1 MTDAT
6 GVCYTQSGNVKRY
19 ESTLGPSFD
28 TNTIGAII
36 TRTNSG
42 DNTYEYKVT
51 ASGYDISTSGT
62 KVVVKYGPSSAE
74 AKKTFY
80 FSNSNYYSVEL
91 RIVEY
96 TYSYGS
102 SGDGTGGT
110 GNSAF
115 KIYSVVKDRNNK
127 NIDWANAGPTGHD
140 FDWTDNPKYLI
151 NVYAVVK
158 TTLYR
163 NDIPSGESYTD
174 IEIRNLSIPFGD
186 SDFYY
191 RDDDAV
197 ALFNYYPID
206 INGDGEELAIDSY
219 SIENGYGKGLEYFP
233 KYSSETGMKIY
244 WYIYA

>member
-1 MTDAT
+1 MV
-6 GVCYTQSGNVKRY
+6 GV
-19 ESTLGPSFD
+19 LGHQPSF
-28 TNTIGAII
+28 
-36 TRTNSG
+36 
-42 DNTYEYKVT
+42 V
-51 ASGYDISTSGT
+51 
-62 KVVVKYGPSSAE
+62 YGPSSAE

-96 TYSYGS
+96 TYSHGGS
-102 SGDGTGGT
+102 SGDGTGGI
-110 GNSAF
+110 GRSAF
-115 KIYSVVKDRNNK
+115 KIYSVVKDKNNK

-151 NVYAVVK
+151 NVYAIVK

-174 IEIRNLSIPFGD
+174 IEIRNLSIPFSD

-206 INGDGEELAIDSY
+206 INGDGEKLAIDSY

-233 KYSSETGMKIY
+233 KYSSHKSVFSEIY
-244 WYIYA
+244 SPSNKDLSVPISKKLLNILILSVFPKRLGLVKRFTFPHADSSCSISLVLSM